1 MIFYSNIS
9 NASYTLDNTGIII
22 NNSLTTFP
30 PNILINASIFTNSS
44 MVLFNYSNI
53 NMLPVSI
60 ANQARYQCS
69 VSNPNPK
76 ITNPL
81 VSFYT

>member
-1 MIFYSNIS
+1 MIFYSNVS

-30 PNILINASIFTNSS
+30 PNILINTSIFTSNS
-44 MVLFNYSNI
+44 MVLSIYSNI
-53 NMLPVSI
+53 NMRPLII
-60 ANQARYQCS
+60 ANQASYQCS